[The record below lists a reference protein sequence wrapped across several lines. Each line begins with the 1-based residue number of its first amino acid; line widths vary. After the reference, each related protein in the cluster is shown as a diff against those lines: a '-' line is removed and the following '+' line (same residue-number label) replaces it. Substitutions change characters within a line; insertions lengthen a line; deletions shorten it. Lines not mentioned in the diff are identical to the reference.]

1 MRATFAG
8 LNTMVRGIMANQLAL
23 DTTGHNITNAGTEG
37 YSRQTVTL
45 ATTYSEA
52 RASLY
57 GQVRVG
63 TGVDALAVERARN
76 VYADIQYRNE
86 NPSLKYYE
94 TMAVNYDRLETI
106 FDDSKGLGV
115 EAAIG
120 KFYQSWVD
128 LSTTASTTASRTAVI
143 EQGRNLSDILQ
154 TVTADLQDQINS
166 EYSDLKSEILQVDDM
181 LEEIVLFNK
190 EITAQEVTGATAND
204 LRDRR
209 DLLVDQ
215 LSNYMN
221 INVTENEFGA
231 YIINSGGV
239 TLVNGPSR
247 AHLVMSDGVSSSFY
261 GVDYGITDYT
271 MKIKESNVVFLPQ
284 NGILKARMDSIAED
298 KAYIDKMA
306 DIASFLLSA
315 FNEQHKQGWDF
326 DGHYKFVDSNGDD
339 VDATNV
345 SSTMVEFLDPDG
357 NYVVASNVKLSDGD
371 YYDSTATL
379 TENSGIYYDTNG
391 DEVDADNV
399 IDIDGTYYL
408 KVTQV
413 PDDTKYLGTDGTTI
427 ISKVPDTINFFGK
440 SSLTYEYRYDEINK
454 DNYLYSYDPND
465 TDDPTNSNNK
475 TNGEM
480 LSGVQIIA
488 ELKVNGLFNGNRGDR
503 YVAAATSYDV
513 LETQNADMSITRD
526 YADKAWG
533 NRTGDGTNAVYL
545 SELFNISQETILKD
559 GKANALVSKNYILRD
574 MDGNAILDD
583 NGLTKNTTAIS
594 NLSINSFYQK
604 AMSTLG
610 IDAYSTD
617 VNFDASQAV
626 ITQVINWRD
635 STAGVD
641 WNEELTNMIKFQ
653 KGFSSCSRCLNAMDE
668 CLDRLVNSTGV
679 VGR

>member
-326 DGHYKFVDSNGDD
+326 
-339 VDATNV
+339 
-345 SSTMVEFLDPDG
+345 
-357 NYVVASNVKLSDGD
+357 
-371 YYDSTATL
+371 
-379 TENSGIYYDTNG
+379 
-391 DEVDADNV
+391 
-399 IDIDGTYYL
+399 
-408 KVTQV
+408 
-413 PDDTKYLGTDGTTI
+413 
-427 ISKVPDTINFFGK
+427 
-440 SSLTYEYRYDEINK
+440 
-454 DNYLYSYDPND
+454 
-465 TDDPTNSNNK
+465 
-475 TNGEM
+475 
-480 LSGVQIIA
+480 
-488 ELKVNGLFNGNRGDR
+488 
-503 YVAAATSYDV
+503 
-513 LETQNADMSITRD
+513 
-526 YADKAWG
+526 
-533 NRTGDGTNAVYL
+533 
-545 SELFNISQETILKD
+545 
-559 GKANALVSKNYILRD
+559 
-574 MDGNAILDD
+574 
-583 NGLTKNTTAIS
+583 
-594 NLSINSFYQK
+594 
-604 AMSTLG
+604 
-610 IDAYSTD
+610 
-617 VNFDASQAV
+617 
-626 ITQVINWRD
+626 
-635 STAGVD
+635 
-641 WNEELTNMIKFQ
+641 NMIKFQ

-668 CLDRLVNSTGV
+668 CFFYNG
-679 VGR
+679 